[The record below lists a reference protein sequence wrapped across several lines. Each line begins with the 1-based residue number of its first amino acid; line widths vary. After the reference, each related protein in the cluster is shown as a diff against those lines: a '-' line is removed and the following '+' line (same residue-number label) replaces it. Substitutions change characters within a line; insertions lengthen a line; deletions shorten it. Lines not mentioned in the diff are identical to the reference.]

1 MIKSVKN
8 IFLSCMLLLCAV
20 STANAQELNCQVEV
34 NSDQVQATNRDIF
47 TTLQEEISSYMNTTK
62 FTGAT
67 FATNEKIE
75 CRLFF
80 TITDYTDNTLKGTLQ
95 VQAIRPVY
103 NSTYTTNLLNF
114 KDNKIE
120 FTYQEHEPL
129 VFNTTSW
136 ENNLTS
142 ILNFY
147 AYLILAIDFD
157 SFSPLGGQ
165 AYFDQLQN
173 IVQLAQSS
181 GEIGW
186 KVFEDNRNRAAL
198 LASFTD
204 PSTQGIRNLI
214 YTYHRKGLDEM
225 SVSPDKGRANITQT
239 MLENI
244 GKIAEAAPMSVA
256 LTMFHDSKLD
266 ELINIYSK
274 GSQTE
279 RDDVYNLL
287 YKIYPTEQSRLN
299 NIKNPPQR

>member
-1 MIKSVKN
+1 MADTSKK
-8 IFLSCMLLLCAV
+8 LYLLLILLIC
-20 STANAQELNCQVEV
+20 SFSHLKAQELKCEVEI
-34 NSDQVQATNRDIF
+34 NSDQVQQTNRDIF
-47 TTLQEEISSYMNTTK
+47 TTLQEAVASYMNTTK

-67 FATNEKIE
+67 FAPNEKIE

-80 TITDYTDNTLKGTLQ
+80 TITDYTDDTLKGTLQ

-129 VFNTTSW
+129 VFNTTGW
-136 ENNLTS
+136 ESNLTS

-147 AYLILAIDFD
+147 AYLILAVDFD

-165 AYFDQLQN
+165 PYYDQLQN

-198 LASFTD
+198 LAAFTD
-204 PSTQGIRNLI
+204 PATQGIRNLL
-214 YTYHRKGLDEM
+214 YNYHRKGLDEM

-239 MLENI
+239 LLETIN
-244 GKIAEAAPMSVA
+244 KISEAAPMSVA

-279 RDDVYNLL
+279 RDDIYNLL
-287 YKIYPTEQSRLN
+287 YKVYPTEQSRLN